1 MLFSRQIQYKAFKAE
16 NHYFREDKSKVKE
29 MNYYLPRYDVPLV
42 LGYTGPGLFSYSP
55 GSEETGDLI
64 PSFSKEDNILA
75 GSKSLQSQTAGDNND
90 LINTFFSDKVAMMR
104 ATIENIVSQIE
115 ERKRIKERNTITIR
129 RDMFECESHLLETE
143 ALLNSVYSHGPNM
156 GRRRTTL
163 DGQLFSLK
171 KDLRSEE
178 LNYWRDLVFLKKEF
192 METLNGYQAAKKRK
206 ELASPIYL
214 ASLEEKVKENER
226 N

>member
-1 MLFSRQIQYKAFKAE
+1 
-16 NHYFREDKSKVKE
+16 
-29 MNYYLPRYDVPLV
+29 MNYYLPQYDLPIVS
-42 LGYTGPGLFSYSP
+42 GYTGPGLFSYSP
-55 GSEETGDLI
+55 NSEETGDLI
-64 PSFSKEDNILA
+64 PSFSKEEDLMA
-75 GSKSLQSQTAGDNND
+75 GSKSLQSQTPGDNND

-115 ERKRIKERNTITIR
+115 ERKQIKERNTITIR

-143 ALLNSVYSHGPNM
+143 ALLNSVYAHGPNM

-192 METLNGYQAAKKRK
+192 METLNEYQGAKKRK

-214 ASLEEKVKENER
+214 ASLEEKVREDEHN
-226 N
+226 

>member
-1 MLFSRQIQYKAFKAE
+1 
-16 NHYFREDKSKVKE
+16 
-29 MNYYLPRYDVPLV
+29 MNYYLPQYDVPLV
-42 LGYTGPGLFSYSP
+42 LAYTGPGLFSYSP
-55 GSEETGDLI
+55 GFEETGDLI
-64 PSFSKEDNILA
+64 PSFSKEEDLLR
-75 GSKSLQSQTAGDNND
+75 SKSLQNQTSGDNND
-90 LINTFFSDKVAMMR
+90 LINTFFSDKVAMTR

-129 RDMFECESHLLETE
+129 RDMFECENHLLETE
-143 ALLNSVYSHGPNM
+143 ALLNSVYAQGPNM

-192 METLNGYQAAKKRK
+192 METLNQYQAAKKRK

-214 ASLEEKVKENER
+214 ASLEEKVREDER